1 MTVLASCSSYRES
14 TRRSNERQG
23 PTLGVR
29 FSEVSVF
36 RESTKRGKEGHD
48 HSVPGVWFRK
58 VSLVS
63 LRKSWLYIII
73 ITAFVAFHF
82 ACLFYTGI

>member
-1 MTVLASCSSYRES
+1 MSVLVRCPSY
-14 TRRSNERQG
+14 
-23 PTLGVR
+23 
-29 FSEVSVF
+29 

-48 HSVPGVWFRK
+48 HSVLDVWFRNG
-58 VSLVS
+58 VPWCL

-73 ITAFVAFHF
+73 ITAFVLFHV